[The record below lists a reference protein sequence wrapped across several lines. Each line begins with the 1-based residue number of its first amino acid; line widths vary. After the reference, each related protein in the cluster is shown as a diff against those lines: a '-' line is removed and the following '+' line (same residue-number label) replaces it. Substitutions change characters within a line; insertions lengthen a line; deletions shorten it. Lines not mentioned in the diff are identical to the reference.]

1 MNENLK
7 KFLEE
12 LKEAGFE
19 EVEYEEIDNT
29 INFSKCK
36 RKTFEFDDID
46 EEEYGIEG
54 IKFIIGDNFNFS
66 CIEFNKNDIIAG
78 NNCKI
83 HVEEGKASIITGNN
97 CNITLAFGSSLVIG
111 NNNVLECVSINDIKF
126 GDNNHIEV
134 EELINN
140 AKGGNNNNIVIRDD
154 MEEIRFNDKKMNLG
168 TGNYIKIGKFVI
180 NMK

>member
-12 LKEAGFE
+12 LKQAGYN
-19 EVEYEEIDNT
+19 EVSYEEENNAID
-29 INFSKCK
+29 FSKCK
-36 RKTFEFDDID
+36 KREIDLDEID

-54 IKFIIGDNFNFS
+54 IKFILGDNFKFS
-66 CIEFNKNDIIAG
+66 CIEINEIDIRAG

-83 HVEEGKASIITGNN
+83 HVQEGEASIIAGNN
-97 CNITLAFGSSLVIG
+97 CNITLAFGYSLIIG
-111 NNNVLECVSINDIKF
+111 NENNLECVSINYIEF

-134 EELINN
+134 EELVNN
-140 AKGGNNNNIVIRDD
+140 SKGGNNNNIIIEDN
-154 MEEIRFNDKKMNLG
+154 MEEIRYKDTEMNLG
-168 TGNYIKIGKFVI
+168 IGNNIKIGKFTI